1 MIEIKL
7 TLSSSQLIHLRR
19 FKGTLHSFYTK
30 GNNSYTTLSGYKLD
44 MRESMNLLDSLL
56 MGDTYKSHDKEQL
69 NEIRSMYI
77 QLHNDPVSVIHYNL

>member
-1 MIEIKL
+1 MKEIKL

-19 FKGTLHSFYTK
+19 FKGTLHSYYTK
-30 GNNSYTTLSGYKLD
+30 GNNSYTTLMGYKLD
-44 MRESMNLLDSLL
+44 MRECMNLLDSLL
-56 MGDTYKSHDKEQL
+56 MDDTYKSHDKEQL